1 MSLGKSLRHCWRGAI
16 TVSELR
22 GMLER
27 ACCSGVR
34 VQRFGGGGRLLV
46 FEAGTCFCPG
56 EVAGACTDPASCAHP
71 AAWPQGHLSTCRQL
85 QRTRFLCSDSSQAFC
100 FSAHQTEVGAA

>member
-1 MSLGKSLRHCWRGAI
+1 MSLGKSLRYCRRGAI
-16 TVSELR
+16 TVSELC

-34 VQRFGGGGRLLV
+34 VQRFGGSGRLLV
-46 FEAGTCFCPG
+46 FEAGMCFCLG
-56 EVAGACTDPASCAHP
+56 EAAGVCTDPASCSP
-71 AAWPQGHLSTCRQL
+71 TAWPQGHLSTRRQL
-85 QRTRFLCSDSSQAFC
+85 QRTQFLCSDSSQAFC